1 MVYILVT
8 GNTGYRFRSL
18 KSVQSVH
25 NSFEFSFRNFSVR
38 SHNFILESSVA
49 ALSDFFV
56 HQTLFEI
63 KEFFRKFHNF
73 FICNFSSTA
82 TFRHETGRLSLRVPR
97 MPFNVLQRNTVRWAK
112 LQKCCQQ
119 LLQLTTYLSYFLF
132 QYLYLKFNS
141 LNLRLAGKSQ
151 LNEFSSNHEFH
162 NLRIERHCLA
172 NYGE

>member
-49 ALSDFFV
+49 ALSDFV
-56 HQTLFEI
+56 LHQTLFKI
-63 KEFFRKFHNF
+63 KKIFRKFHKL
-73 FICNFSSTA
+73 FICNIFISIA
-82 TFRHETGRLSLRVPR
+82 NFRHETGRLSLRVPR

-119 LLQLTTYLSYFLF
+119 LLQLTTYLSYILF
-132 QYLYLKFNS
+132 QYLYL
-141 LNLRLAGKSQ
+141 
-151 LNEFSSNHEFH
+151 
-162 NLRIERHCLA
+162 
-172 NYGE
+172 